1 MKLNN
6 FAICYELILERDPNY
21 FDDYSDSDQRMDTFI
36 HESVLSPIERFFDV
50 VPSLLA
56 H

>member
-36 HESVLSPIERFFDV
+36 HESVLSPVERFFDV